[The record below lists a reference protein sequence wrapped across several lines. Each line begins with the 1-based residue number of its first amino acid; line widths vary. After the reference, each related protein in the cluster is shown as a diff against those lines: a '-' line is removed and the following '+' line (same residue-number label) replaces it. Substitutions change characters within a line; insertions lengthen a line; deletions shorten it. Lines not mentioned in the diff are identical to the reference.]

1 MDLVEIYC
9 SDSELRKL
17 FHAKRGKPVSAL
29 RALKSAAIN
38 PQSIPSYLQTE
49 FWDEDDSEREA
60 EQEARLLDYELARAK
75 AHLSKVARWER
86 DIQRKAQLQPPVASS
101 RSHRASNAAALRDI
115 KG

>member
-38 PQSIPSYLQTE
+38 PQSIPSYLQSNRPVSTVCHCR
-49 FWDEDDSEREA
+49 ERL
-60 EQEARLLDYELARAK
+60 R
-75 AHLSKVARWER
+75 KVS
-86 DIQRKAQLQPPVASS
+86 LT
-101 RSHRASNAAALRDI
+101 
-115 KG
+115 